1 MNFTSRQLRWEVV
14 LLSALAGCGA
24 QEQSNTSSAAT
35 DLQAD
40 DPALVTETK
49 DAIAAP
55 VPTLNWADCADG
67 FQCATAALPRDY
79 ARPRGAKLNVAVTRL
94 PARNAEQRIGSL
106 FVNFG
111 GPGGAAVAALHN
123 FGKDLFATLNERF
136 DIVGVDPRGAGETE
150 GAIDCHVDQEK
161 LGLYAQ
167 PFTTPQNLNGY
178 IARARAYAE
187 ACVRDNAAILPYV
200 STASVARDMDAIR
213 AAMGESK
220 LSYLGFSYGTFLGAT
235 YASLFPANY
244 RGLVLD
250 GAIDADQYMNRPTDN
265 LRLQSAGFERAFDR
279 FFEAC
284 AGNQTACLGFGGSD
298 PHVAYDNLVAQ
309 ANASPLPAT
318 GTDPRPVD
326 GEDINWAVFNL
337 LYAKQQW
344 PLVAQMLSSAQAGDG
359 TLVRAIADSGYGRLD
374 DGTYDPGLDRYFAL
388 SGAEQRYTSDVSV
401 FLQAGYASWGMFD
414 HAWWNTGYSELP
426 FGLLSVRARGVF
438 HGPFRASTSA
448 PTVLVVAT
456 TYDPATPYR
465 GSVGLVDQLKNARLL
480 TMQGDGHTAYGGN
493 SACIDTAVDAYLN
506 AGTVPPAGTTCK
518 QDVPF
523 QQIAAQAAALRAQG
537 DVRATLRANLEF
549 VKALH

>member
-1 MNFTSRQLRWEVV
+1 MKTTSRQLRWEVV

-24 QEQSNTSSAAT
+24 QEESSTSAANG
-35 DLQAD
+35 LQVD
-40 DPALVTETK
+40 DQALVSEK
-49 DAIAAP
+49 AEAIAAP
-55 VPTLNWADCADG
+55 VPTLNWTDCGDG

-79 ARPRGAKLNVAVTRL
+79 ARPRGATLNVAVTRL
-94 PARNAEQRIGSL
+94 PALNTEQRIGSL

-111 GPGGAAVAALHN
+111 GPGGTAVAALHA
-123 FGKDLFATLNERF
+123 FGKDLFMTLNERF
-136 DIVGVDPRGAGETE
+136 DIVGFDPRGTGETE

-178 IARARAYAE
+178 VARARAYVD

-200 STASVARDMDAIR
+200 STASVAHDMDALR

-250 GAIDADQYMNRPTDN
+250 GAIDADQYINRPTDN

-284 AGNQTACLGFGGSD
+284 AGNQTACLGFGGTD
-298 PHVAYDNLVAQ
+298 PHLAFDNLVAR

-318 GTDPRPVD
+318 GADPRPVD
-326 GEDINWAVFNL
+326 GEDIIWTVFNL

-344 PLVAQMLSSAQAGDG
+344 PRIAQALASAEAGDG
-359 TLVRAIADSGYGRLD
+359 TMVRALADNSYGRLD

-401 FLQAGYASWGMFD
+401 FLHAGYTSWGMFD

-426 FGLLSVRARGVF
+426 FGLLPIQARGVF
-438 HGPFRASTSA
+438 HGPFRASMSS

-465 GSVGLVDQLKNARLL
+465 GSVGLVDDLKNARLL

-493 SACIDTAVDAYLN
+493 SACIDAAVDAYLN
-506 AGTVPPAGTTCK
+506 EGTVPPVGTACK
-518 QDVPF
+518 QEVPF
-523 QQIAAQAAALRAQG
+523 EQIAPQAAALRAQR
-537 DVRATLRANLEF
+537 DVRVTLRDNPAF

>member
-24 QEQSNTSSAAT
+24 QEGSSTSAAT

-40 DPALVTETK
+40 DPALVSETN

-55 VPTLNWADCADG
+55 VPTLNWTDCADG

-111 GPGGAAVAALHN
+111 GPGGTAVAALHN
-123 FGKDLFATLNERF
+123 FGKDLFVTLNERF
-136 DIVGVDPRGAGETE
+136 DIVGFDPRGTGETE

-178 IARARAYAE
+178 IARARAYAD

-250 GAIDADQYMNRPTDN
+250 GAIDADQYINRPTDN

-298 PHVAYDNLVAQ
+298 PHVAYDNLVAR

-337 LYAKQQW
+337 LYSKQQW
-344 PLVAQMLSSAQAGDG
+344 PLLAQMLSSAEAGDG
-359 TLVRAIADSGYGRLD
+359 TLVRAIADSGYGRND
-374 DGTYDPGLDRYFAL
+374 DGTYGPGLDRYFAL
-388 SGAEQRYTSDVSV
+388 SGAEQRYTSDPSV
-401 FLQAGYASWGMFD
+401 FLQAGYTSWGMFD

-426 FGLLSVRARGVF
+426 FGLLSVHARGVF

-493 SACIDTAVDAYLN
+493 SPCIDAAVDAYLN
-506 AGTVPPAGTTCK
+506 AGTVPPAGTVCI
-518 QDVPF
+518 QDAPF
-523 QQIAAQAAALRAQG
+523 QQIALQASALRARG

>member
-1 MNFTSRQLRWEVV
+1 MNMTSRQLRWEVV

-24 QEQSNTSSAAT
+24 QEESGTSAAI

-40 DPALVTETK
+40 DQALVSETK
-49 DAIAAP
+49 DAIVP
-55 VPTLNWADCADG
+55 VPTLNWTDCADG

-111 GPGGAAVAALHN
+111 GPGGTAVAALHA
-123 FGKDLFATLNERF
+123 FGKDLFVTLNERF
-136 DIVGVDPRGAGETE
+136 DIVGFDPRGTGATE

-167 PFTTPQNLNGY
+167 PFTTPQNTNGY
-178 IARARAYAE
+178 LARARAYVD

-200 STASVARDMDAIR
+200 STASVARDMDALR
-213 AAMGESK
+213 AAIGESK

-244 RGLVLD
+244 RALVLD
-250 GAIDADQYMNRPTDN
+250 GAIDADQYINRPTDN

-284 AGNQTACLGFGGSD
+284 AANQTACLGFGGSD
-298 PHVAYDNLVAQ
+298 PHVAYDNLVAL

-318 GTDPRPVD
+318 GADPRPVD
-326 GEDINWAVFNL
+326 GEDINWTAFTL

-344 PLVAQMLSSAQAGDG
+344 PLLAQVLSSAQAGDG
-359 TLVRAIADSGYGRLD
+359 TLVRLITNAGYGRND
-374 DGTYDPGLDRYFAL
+374 DGTYGPGLDRYFAL
-388 SGAEQRYTSDVSV
+388 SAAEQRYSSDVPM
-401 FLQAGYASWGMFD
+401 FLQSGYTSWGMFD

-426 FGLLSVRARGVF
+426 FGLLPIQARGVF
-438 HGPFRASTSA
+438 HGAFRASMSA

-493 SACIDTAVDAYLN
+493 SACIDAAVDAYLN
-506 AGTVPPAGTTCK
+506 AGTVPPAGTVCK

-523 QQIAAQAAALRAQG
+523 EPIAPQAPALRAQG
-537 DVRATLRANLEF
+537 DVRVTLRANLEF

>member
-1 MNFTSRQLRWEVV
+1 MKITSRQLRWEVV

-24 QEQSNTSSAAT
+24 QEESSKSAAT

-40 DPALVTETK
+40 DQAFVSETK

-55 VPTLNWADCADG
+55 VPTLNWTDCADG

-79 ARPRGAKLNVAVTRL
+79 AHPRGAKLNVAVTRL

-123 FGKDLFATLNERF
+123 FGKDLFVTLNERF
-136 DIVGVDPRGAGETE
+136 DIVGIDPRGAGETE

-178 IARARAYAE
+178 IARARAYAD

-284 AGNQTACLGFGGSD
+284 AGNQTACLGFGGTD
-298 PHVAYDNLVAQ
+298 PHAAYDNLVAQ

-318 GTDPRPVD
+318 GTDTRPVD
-326 GEDINWAVFNL
+326 GEDINWAVFTL

-344 PLVAQMLSSAQAGDG
+344 PLLAQMLSSAQAGDG
-359 TLVRAIADSGYGRLD
+359 TLVRSLANSGYGRLD

-401 FLQAGYASWGMFD
+401 FLQAGYTSWGMFD

-426 FGLLSVRARGVF
+426 FGLLSVRAKGVF

-448 PTVLVVAT
+448 LPVLVVAT

-465 GSVGLVDQLKNARLL
+465 GSVGLIDQLKNARLL

-493 SACIDTAVDAYLN
+493 SPCIDAAVDAYLN
-506 AGTVPPAGTTCK
+506 AGTVPPAGTVCI
-518 QDVPF
+518 QDAPF
-523 QQIAAQAAALRAQG
+523 EQIAPQAAALRTQRDA
-537 DVRATLRANLEF
+537 RASLRANLQF
-549 VKALH
+549 VRALH